1 MPEFRK
7 SISIDS
13 NVSQVNKVGRWTL
26 ARKLWM
32 IVGLMVGI
40 LIVSDVV
47 AYRQIQVIKRSVIQL
62 TQVEEPLEEAVLEM
76 EINAGETARAVLG
89 YLRDQETKHIA
100 KMHDSEADFKRYA
113 SEFEVLAE
121 TDEERRLGVE
131 VARLYQDLKQLAD
144 EIIVLVDDQQAT
156 LRMFRVNVIE
166 IDELIDNKIQIAIDR
181 TAPDAFRKLEA
192 ALDMEINIDEA
203 FSAIRDYIIQPGPSI
218 LEEILDAETDF
229 ARYLTL
235 YETTNLSAEE
245 IGWMDII
252 EKDFKESIKLGS
264 KIIHLTDKLHNSLE
278 KFENDLEAIDDILDN
293 KIQPLIHAE
302 TVKAENSAK
311 DASAKALKYFWW
323 MIIPRMSS

>member
-1 MPEFRK
+1 MADSRK
-7 SISIDS
+7 SISADS
-13 NVSQVNKVGRWTL
+13 DISRVNIAYRWTL

-40 LIVSDVV
+40 LSISGVV
-47 AYRQIQVIKRSVIQL
+47 AYVQIQTIKRSVLQL
-62 TQVEEPLEEAVLEM
+62 TRIEEPLEEAILEM
-76 EINAGETARAVLG
+76 EINAGETARAVLN
-89 YLRDQETKHIA
+89 YLRDQDPKHID
-100 KMHDSEADFKRYA
+100 KVYDSEADFELYA
-113 SEFEVLAE
+113 AEFEALAE
-121 TDEERRLGVE
+121 TDEERRLGAE
-131 VARLYQDLKQLAD
+131 IARLYIEFKILGDDIITLID
-144 EIIVLVDDQQAT
+144 ERNTAIELLHKA
-156 LRMFRVNVIE
+156 VIE
-166 IDELIDNKIQIAIDR
+166 IDELIDNEIQGAIDR
-181 TAPDAFRKLEA
+181 NAPDAFLKLEA

-264 KIIHLTDKLHNSLE
+264 KIIHLTEKLHNSLE